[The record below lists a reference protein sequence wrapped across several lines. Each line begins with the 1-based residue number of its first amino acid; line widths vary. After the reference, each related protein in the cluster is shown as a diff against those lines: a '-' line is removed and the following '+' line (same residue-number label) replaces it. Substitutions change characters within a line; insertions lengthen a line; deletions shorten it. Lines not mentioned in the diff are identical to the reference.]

1 MEEKLVSEVRKELGH
16 YPDLSLVQ
24 LAAALQARDSYGRAS
39 VSSPQLRSVLRAE
52 GVSLSN
58 KATEQS
64 GVLYAFPP
72 CSFSLDLLRRV
83 AKALP
88 DESSKDDHLV
98 VVAVRGT

>member
-58 KATEQS
+58 KAMAGLMRASDLEDTT
-64 GVLYAFPP
+64 GHAIPVILDI
-72 CSFSLDLLRRV
+72 FS
-83 AKALP
+83 KATANY
-88 DESSKDDHLV
+88 SW
-98 VVAVRGT
+98 RN